1 MARPCSREPCGHAA
15 AAGCMAACLAVC
27 AAASMVS
34 FAAIAT
40 MAHAAAAGSGPA
52 MARAAPARPNVLL
65 MLCDDL
71 RPWMPFYGDTM
82 GIEAPNLAKLASEGM
97 AFNNSYCQAAVCSPT
112 RNSFSELWPHGLQV
126 QSHH

>member
-1 MARPCSREPCGHAA
+1 
-15 AAGCMAACLAVC
+15 
-27 AAASMVS
+27 MV
-34 FAAIAT
+34 
-40 MAHAAAAGSGPA
+40 HAAAAGSGPA
-52 MARAAPARPNVLL
+52 MAQQARAAPARPNVLL

-112 RNSFSELWPHGLQV
+112 RNSFSEIMTAWASGPAASLTGGDRLQ
-126 QSHH
+126 